1 MGENIEHALD
11 VKVPGATSIDRAGTF
26 SFTASASDVPRVHG
40 YSALEGTFFG
50 GCIFSGR
57 AAGRGICNHII
68 IALRRHGLEKQLV
81 RRRHH
86 K

>member
-11 VKVPGATSIDRAGTF
+11 VKAPGATSIDRSGTF

-40 YSALEGTFFG
+40 YSALEGMFFG

-57 AAGRGICNHII
+57 AAAGAFATISSLPCVGMVWKNS
-68 IALRRHGLEKQLV
+68 
-81 RRRHH
+81 
-86 K
+86 